1 MRERNEN
8 CIMAEKKLITYR
20 CPVCFAREN
29 DVVIRQYDG
38 VYRCVKCSFFGSEE
52 DIRSMYAELRKKYR
66 LRTTRITL
74 TDLENR

>member
-1 MRERNEN
+1 
-8 CIMAEKKLITYR
+8 MAEKKMIIYR

-29 DVVIRQYDG
+29 DVVIRKYDG

-52 DIRSMYAELRKKYR
+52 QIRQMYADLRRKYT

-74 TDLENR
+74 EDLENM

>member
-1 MRERNEN
+1 
-8 CIMAEKKLITYR
+8 MAEKKLITYR